1 MQLVEENGE
10 QFFAFNSLKDFDLYF
25 KSLAHSN
32 CLDEVFKAPK
42 EDHDTQELK
51 ANLNFSGMLERK
63 VPCFHVVDTY
73 IVNSK
78 AW

>member
-32 CLDEVFKAPK
+32 NLDEDFKDPK

-51 ANLNFSGMLERK
+51 ANLKFSGMLERK
-63 VPCFHVVDTY
+63 VLCFHIVDTY

-78 AW
+78 A